1 VKRFFWV
8 YSLAIVVVF
17 AAAITYVAM
26 RKRAFE
32 DDVTRIQMDA
42 LAHGQ
47 HLSREQIKKWIAD
60 LQ

>member
-1 VKRFFWV
+1 M
-8 YSLAIVVVF
+8 VVF
-17 AAAITYVAM
+17 AAAIAYVAL
-26 RKRAFE
+26 RERAFE